1 MAGILD
7 EVMEGISAKGSGA
20 GTPPA
25 PPKTETT
32 APPKGGGT
40 EPPNGDGGGTPPAAD
55 KKGAF
60 EYGSEF
66 KEKYGERKA

>member
-20 GTPPA
+20 GAPPA
-25 PPKTETT
+25 KTETT
-32 APPKGGGT
+32 PPK
-40 EPPNGDGGGTPPAAD
+40 GDGGGSGETPPASD

-60 EYGSEF
+60 EYGNDF